1 MASGREARKM
11 LHSQGIDPR
20 QRADVAGIEDD
31 LISQLVHLRLELRMA
46 DQDDDKVDIPQEC
59 VKIVILVGGQ
69 GSRLTIGS

>member
-1 MASGREARKM
+1 M

-46 DQDDDKVDIPQEC
+46 DQDDDKVDIPQEG
-59 VKIVILVGGQ
+59 VKIQ
-69 GSRLTIGS
+69 T